1 MRSSWKRFLST
12 PTDVQREWSPLA
24 KSLLRT
30 VRFARDRGARQIALA
45 FEGEPPA
52 FLLDSELLDEV
63 GVIALLDLAVRDR
76 ESTTLGPVPIWSLPT
91 AVTAAC
97 LDAIIIVHG

>member
-12 PTDVQREWSPLA
+12 QMGVQLELGPVA

-52 FLLDSELLDEV
+52 FLLDSELLDEL
-63 GVIALLDLAVRDR
+63 GVTALLDLAVRDR
-76 ESTTLGPVPIWSLPT
+76 ESTTPGPGPIWSLPT
-91 AVTAAC
+91 AVAAAC
-97 LDAIIIVHG
+97 LDAIIIVH